1 MEGGG
6 FEPPKAE
13 PSDLQSDPFGHS
25 GTPPRGHFINNVDG
39 IKSLAMSY
47 SHMGKPHN
55 TIGAVHLHFRV
66 RNGIGWYLHAMFTRK
81 KEFSLNCALC
91 KVI

>member
-1 MEGGG
+1 
-6 FEPPKAE
+6 
-13 PSDLQSDPFGHS
+13 
-25 GTPPRGHFINNVDG
+25 
-39 IKSLAMSY
+39 MSY